1 MNYTERNSSLS
12 PSSLSPSPLSVKGTT
27 PLFSRM
33 ETSPITN
40 QTGQCLVLS
49 FHSEQIY
56 ERRAHL
62 TPSRVLIKCAW
73 VTVFSCHGHLLHPT
87 VLRSQVAYLCR
98 SSLHWLM
105 WWVLHLILCISTAL
119 WYLLKQITLCF
130 IISHY
135 ADSRS
140 IGQVALTPLTLS
152 LSTILILTIDIC
164 FCHLVLFS
172 IVHIKRLGL
181 REVK

>member
-62 TPSRVLIKCAW
+62 TPCPAVSSAGFCSGLIFSSQVDAFTGSWHFGKWSLNC
-73 VTVFSCHGHLLHPT
+73 FSCQSSRAFGHKQHGIRSRFVGCTVAHAYNPDTEKGEAGGLLQAGGQSGPH
-87 VLRSQVAYLCR
+87 RQV
-98 SSLHWLM
+98 M
-105 WWVLHLILCISTAL
+105 
-119 WYLLKQITLCF
+119 LLEL
-130 IISHY
+130 
-135 ADSRS
+135 
-140 IGQVALTPLTLS
+140 
-152 LSTILILTIDIC
+152 
-164 FCHLVLFS
+164 
-172 IVHIKRLGL
+172 
-181 REVK
+181 